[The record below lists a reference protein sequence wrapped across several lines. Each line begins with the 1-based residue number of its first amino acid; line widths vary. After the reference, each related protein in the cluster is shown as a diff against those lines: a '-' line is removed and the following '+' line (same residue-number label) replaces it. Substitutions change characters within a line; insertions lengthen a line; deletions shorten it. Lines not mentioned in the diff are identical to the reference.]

1 MKVEG
6 SYIQYASGYDKDNIT
21 IKDIIK
27 ALDDLKQMDKE
38 HGAFWVGVY
47 GENIDE
53 VVLEV
58 HKNKVLFGNFGDKE
72 YKIQLDNLKVCKHFF
87 DLLLN
92 GSIEELKEK
101 FKK

>member
-1 MKVEG
+1 MKVE
-6 SYIQYASGYDKDNIT
+6 
-21 IKDIIK
+21 
-27 ALDDLKQMDKE
+27 
-38 HGAFWVGVY
+38 

-58 HKNKVLFGNFGDKE
+58 HKNKVLFGNFGDKV
-72 YKIQLDNLKVCKHFF
+72 KVCKHFF